1 MKTTTPKEKDPSS
14 ETLTSGHNFSDQE
27 LMRAL
32 YDVQDILERAI
43 CPFVL
48 LGETA
53 RSIKD
58 TGRLSGDGV
67 YIGILKK
74 YVTHQVLSTVKFY
87 LTYGG
92 ARKDMPENP
101 IRDDGF
107 DYEWNG
113 VPIHV
118 RFIEGDYDFFKRQDF
133 KFYMANEYRL
143 PNPFETYWEQRE
155 AIT

>member
-1 MKTTTPKEKDPSS
+1 MS
-14 ETLTSGHNFSDQE
+14 ETLTSGLPSKQFSDQE

-32 YDVQDILERAI
+32 YDVQDILERAL

-48 LGETA
+48 LGTTA
-53 RSIKD
+53 KSVKEN
-58 TGRLSGDGV
+58 GRLEGDGI

-74 YVTHQVLSTVKFY
+74 YATPQVISTVKFY

-107 DYEWNG
+107 DYDWNG

-118 RFIEGDYDFFKRQDF
+118 KFIEGAYDFFERQDF
-133 KFYMANEYRL
+133 MFYMASEYKI
-143 PNPFETYWEQRE
+143 PNPFEAYWEQRE
-155 AIT
+155 AIA